1 MTDHAKKRRL
11 ERACD
16 VCRRKKIRCNR
27 PQDTDNTDKC
37 IYCQEGGLECTYNE
51 EAQRRGP
58 PKGYVDALEHRCGRL
73 EKIIQQLDPQLD
85 LDAYA
90 GPQLDLDTFEA
101 SVHRQKLRD
110 SGIPSYPLH
119 KPLSSNIGPT
129 ASLGAPRTSLA
140 RTPHLDRFYKSLHSQ
155 GHHTD
160 IEAESSAQTY
170 LVSSLKHVGA
180 RDQHWRYYGKGS
192 DIDTMSHLSGLLY
205 RTGQTSGQTF
215 DLIDEIARTKR
226 QNYWDAPRWEMRT
239 NEEGLHSVDLDSW
252 PEQVVAQRLINAYFD
267 YASIYLPLLDRNEFQ
282 QQHDLERWKQDHGF
296 ARVCLLVFACGARFV
311 DDPIVLWPDESQS
324 SFDDPRFHRHSAGW
338 RYFCALVC
346 MGRKTVQIPNLHE
359 IQVQVL
365 TCQFLLGAALPYQLW
380 IIAGK
385 GLRSCQ
391 ELGIHR
397 RATLSRVAP
406 AEKEALTRAFWCLYH
421 LDRVASAP
429 LGRSVAIYDSDT
441 DVDYPSAINDQTTLS
456 TFILLLKIDHI
467 LGATLQTIYSRP
479 LGSKFNADLDRSS
492 IAEMNT
498 ALDLWET
505 QVPPELCWDPTHIIS
520 DYTLFRQITAL
531 YAHYHYT
538 RILVNRTHLIPTP
551 ASKADPG
558 SGYSRSLVSARAL
571 CEILQTSLERGERQ
585 GVREGARLDIGMAL
599 GVWSSAII
607 ILIDVHCSRQT
618 FQERQRSVEYLR
630 ILEKASE
637 DMELSWRLQG
647 KYTDMLRIMMDE
659 KIMPEACV
667 PSPEQELGYAND
679 VWPRRFWNSGDAL
692 TVGGEASSSEPGSSV
707 QTHMYGATSTSLSS
721 TRTTLNNSNTV
732 SYQQYAYTSE
742 YAPGISA
749 PQSVQPTTVL
759 DWLTEEAIGGLGNDR
774 GTGHGQDT
782 GLGDPVSPLWAEF
795 FGDSVICG

>member
-1 MTDHAKKRRL
+1 MADAANQRRLGRL

-27 PQDTDNTDKC
+27 PKHTDTDKC

-51 EAQRRGP
+51 QAQRRGP

-85 LDAYA
+85 LAAYA

-101 SVHRQKLRD
+101 SVHRQKLYD
-110 SGIPSYPLH
+110 AGIPSYPLH

-129 ASLGAPRTSLA
+129 ASLA

-160 IEAESSAQTY
+160 MDAESSAQSY

-192 DIDTMSHLSGLLY
+192 DIDTMRHLSGLLY
-205 RTGQTSGQTF
+205 CTGQTSGQTF
-215 DLIDEIARTKR
+215 DLTDEIARAKR
-226 QNYWDAPRWEMRT
+226 QKYWDAPRWEIRT
-239 NEEGLHSVDLDSW
+239 NEEGLHPVDLDSR
-252 PEQVVAQRLINAYFD
+252 PDQVLAQRLINAYFC
-267 YASIYLPLLDRNEFQ
+267 YASTYLPLLDRSEFQ
-282 QQHDLERWKQDHGF
+282 QQHDLARWKQDHGF

-324 SFDDPRFHRHSAGW
+324 SVDDPTFHRHSAGW
-338 RYFCALVC
+338 RYFCALVR
-346 MGRKTVQIPNLHE
+346 MGRKTVQIPTLHE
-359 IQVQVL
+359 LQIQVL
-365 TCQFLLGAALPYQLW
+365 TCQFLLGAAQPHQVW
-380 IIAGK
+380 IIAGQ

-441 DVDYPSAINDQTTLS
+441 DVDYPSAINDQTTIS
-456 TFILLLKIDHI
+456 VFTLLLRIDHI

-479 LGSKFNADLDRSS
+479 LGSKFNPDLYRSS

-505 QVPPELCWDPTHIIS
+505 QVPPELCWDPTNTLS
-520 DYTLFRQITAL
+520 DYTSFRQTAAL
-531 YAHYHYT
+531 HAHYHYT

-551 ASKADPG
+551 ASKADPA
-558 SGYSRSLVSARAL
+558 SGYYRSLVSARAL

-618 FQERQRSVEYLR
+618 FQERQRSLGYLR
-630 ILEKASE
+630 VLEEASE

-647 KYTDMLRIMMDE
+647 KYTDMLRIMMGE

-667 PSPEQELGYAND
+667 PSPGRQLGYAND
-679 VWPRRFWNSGDAL
+679 VWPRRFDAL

-707 QTHMYGATSTSLSS
+707 QTHFLSS
-721 TRTTLNNSNTV
+721 KRSTLNNSNTV
-732 SYQQYAYTSE
+732 SYHQYAYTSE
-742 YAPGISA
+742 NAPGISA
-749 PQSVQPTTVL
+749 PQSAQPTTVL

-774 GTGHGQDT
+774 GTGRGQDT
-782 GLGDPVSPLWAEF
+782 GLGDPNQVDEHRRVLHRH
-795 FGDSVICG
+795 